1 MLLLLL
7 SLFLTRLYH
16 PLSSFESPPVVPD
29 YTVKPPVTQF
39 YSRHGARSSDAP
51 ASSDEVSFDVSSSSF
66 LEDVT
71 SSPPVEP
78 SSLIDSSLEQLV
90 RHSHRLRRPPDYYSP
105 SAFTAA
111 ALSDL
116 ASYRDANLHL
126 EWQHAMAEEIA
137 ALEQTDTWNLVPCPP
152 HVRPITCNWAYTV
165 KTHSNGSLELCK
177 AHLIA
182 RGF

>member
-29 YTVKPPVTQF
+29 YTVKLQLHSSIVIME
-39 YSRHGARSSDAP
+39 HARP

-177 AHLIA
+177 ARLIA